1 MQCPGPL
8 ESPARWCST
17 ENSTVATPDIPV
29 DSLVLINGFAR
40 TTEPAAIE
48 HALELLVKAEKRT
61 EAADIEA
68 ATNQVER
75 VLRPPR

>member
-1 MQCPGPL
+1 MPWTTRIARPL
-8 ESPARWCST
+8 VLDDGT
-17 ENSTVATPDIPV
+17 D
-29 DSLVLINGFAR
+29 LVTFKDAIEALINGFAR

-48 HALELLVKAEKRT
+48 HALELLVKAEKST